1 MVPKLITGGLM
12 REMLRQPWSLAE
24 GPLEKAIAQHRW
36 RQRPDRYCRTPN
48 FEQNRDI
55 RLEDVDTAF
64 SGCVFSYCDSTTS
77 CNGGSREAK
86 KKCYLGVCCFL
97 SDTYSFSEQ
106 EFIDALQVACSS
118 CPINYTAYDDPN
130 NGWSGRCCISLS
142 DHMAT
147 TYHAIFG
154 WDVLILLSSMS
165 KGRLIWI

>member
-1 MVPKLITGGLM
+1 MQWRLKGG
-12 REMLRQPWSLAE
+12 
-24 GPLEKAIAQHRW
+24 
-36 RQRPDRYCRTPN
+36 
-48 FEQNRDI
+48 
-55 RLEDVDTAF
+55 
-64 SGCVFSYCDSTTS
+64 
-77 CNGGSREAK
+77 K

-147 TYHAIFG
+147 TYHAI
-154 WDVLILLSSMS
+154 W
-165 KGRLIWI
+165 RLIWI